1 MTTAWHTKALAEV
14 ADIIR
19 GVTYAKGDLLSHL
32 EPEAV
37 PLLRATNLAPGAIDY
52 EDLVYVPRRIV
63 KDSQLLQ
70 EGDILVASS
79 SGSESVVGKNAR
91 VTDERLATFGAFC
104 TIIRSTSI
112 DSRYLSLYLQSPK
125 IRSEWSAKARGSNIN
140 NLKSSDV
147 TTTQISFPPL
157 EQQLEIVERIESAL
171 AKLETSGNQIDEVLL
186 RLEDAR
192 RATLRDAFEPAEAIP
207 KRDWQETSLGDVVS
221 IGRRKPS
228 ELKDS
233 HDEVSFLPMVAVEEI
248 SGVLDQS
255 ERISH
260 FAAQQKT
267 LTYFVEGDV
276 LFAKV
281 TPCMENGKVA
291 LAKNLHGGCGYG
303 STEFFPVV
311 PSDRIRGDFLRYFL
325 LNNKFRE
332 EAARSMT
339 GAVGLKRV
347 PKTFIESYPIY
358 LPPIGQQERI
368 VQKLEESL
376 SALGALRSTAIDV
389 RKNISLIKRSLLH
402 QAFAPQEESSV

>member
-1 MTTAWHTKALAEV
+1 MRVKIVKLGDVTSPRKEKVDPKNSDLTTFVGLEHVESNTGRLLESTQLDSVRSSAARIHEGDVIYSRLRPYLNKVHLAESDFAGSAEFIV
-14 ADIIR
+14 FPSQQGLSQR
-19 GVTYAKGDLLSHL
+19 YLKYALMSPRFLAFAAILDTGDR
-32 EPEAV
+32 P
-37 PLLRATNLAPGAIDY
+37 
-52 EDLVYVPRRIV
+52 
-63 KDSQLLQ
+63 
-70 EGDILVASS
+70 
-79 SGSESVVGKNAR
+79 R
-91 VTDERLATFGAFC
+91 VTWDGIKNFELPLPPIER
-104 TIIRSTSI
+104 
-112 DSRYLSLYLQSPK
+112 QH
-125 IRSEWSAKARGSNIN
+125 
-140 NLKSSDV
+140 
-147 TTTQISFPPL
+147 
-157 EQQLEIVERIESAL
+157 EIVERIESAL
-171 AKLETSGNQIDEVLL
+171 AKLERSGNQIDEVLL

-233 HDEVSFLPMVAVEEI
+233 HDEVSFLPMAAVEEV
-248 SGVLDQS
+248 SGVLNQS

-260 FAAQQKT
+260 IAAQQKT

-281 TPCMENGKVA
+281 TPCMENGKVT
-291 LAKNLHGGCGYG
+291 LAKNLYGGCGYG

-347 PKTFIESYPIY
+347 PRTFIESYPIH
-358 LPPIGQQERI
+358 LPPLGQQESI

-376 SALGALRSTAIDV
+376 SAIGALRSTAIDV
-389 RKNISLIKRSLLH
+389 RKDISLIKRSLLH
-402 QAFAPQEESSV
+402 QAFASQEESSV